1 MVARSNNPSIVSSQ
15 GEASN
20 WSPLWTETYTRM
32 RNGEDIAFVMANS
45 IDQRGPDSLGSSV
58 NTQENP
64 TIIEELGQELR
75 LGKTDVVAETA
86 AASTRT
92 EPSLTLDAVRADPE
106 VQAYIRQAN
115 KNLGVLGFTEHG
127 FRHVGLVANIARN
140 VLRMLDYDARQQELA
155 AIAGY
160 MHDIGNIVSRHGH
173 ASTGAVLAHPI
184 LNRLGMAPEDV
195 AIILG
200 AIGSHGDDS
209 GRLGEPI
216 HPVSAALILADKSDV
231 HRSRVR
237 NNDPATFDQHDR
249 VNYAA
254 TSSFL
259 RVAPEAKTITLEL
272 TIDNVMAPMMQY
284 FEIFLPRMLMS
295 RHAAELLQCAFH
307 ITINELVVL

>member
-1 MVARSNNPSIVSSQ
+1 MTERRKPTVATSPADNGLSN
-15 GEASN
+15 EAEV
-20 WSPLWTETYTRM
+20 L
-32 RNGEDIAFVMANS
+32 
-45 IDQRGPDSLGSSV
+45 DSLGAD
-58 NTQENP
+58 
-64 TIIEELGQELR
+64 LR
-75 LGKTDVVAETA
+75 IGRTDVAPETA
-86 AASTRT
+86 AAAART
-92 EPSLTLDAVRADPE
+92 EPSLLLDVVRDDAE

-127 FRHVGLVANIARN
+127 FRHVGLVSSIARN
-140 VLRMLDYDARQQELA
+140 VMRLLEYDARHQELA

-160 MHDIGNIVSRHGH
+160 MHDIGNVISRHGH
-173 ASTGAVLAHPI
+173 ASTGAMLAYHI
-184 LNRLGMAPEDV
+184 LNRLEMLPEDTAV
-195 AIILG
+195 VLG

-209 GRLGEPI
+209 GRLGEPV

-237 NNDPATFDQHDR
+237 NTDPVSFDQHDR

-272 TIDNVMAPMMQY
+272 TIDTEMAPVMQY

-295 RHAAELLQCAFH
+295 RRAAELLDCVFH
-307 ITINELVVL
+307 ITINEVTVL

>member
-1 MVARSNNPSIVSSQ
+1 MNTPGDETSTQLIPADVNNDGDATILE
-15 GEASN
+15 G
-20 WSPLWTETYTRM
+20 
-32 RNGEDIAFVMANS
+32 
-45 IDQRGPDSLGSSV
+45 LGS
-58 NTQENP
+58 
-64 TIIEELGQELR
+64 ELR
-75 LGKTDVVAETA
+75 LGRTEVAPETA

-92 EPSLTLDAVRADPE
+92 EPSLMLDVVRADAE

-127 FRHVGLVANIARN
+127 FRHVGLVANISRN
-140 VLRMLDYDARQQELA
+140 VLRLLGYDPRQQELA

-160 MHDIGNIVSRHGH
+160 LHDIGNVISRHGH
-173 ASTGAVLAHPI
+173 ASTGALLAYPI

-195 AIILG
+195 AIVLG

-209 GRLGEPI
+209 GRLGEPV
-216 HPVSAALILADKSDV
+216 HPVSAALILADQSDV

-237 NNDPATFDQHDR
+237 NTDPTTFDQHDR

-272 TIDNVMAPMMQY
+272 TIDTEMAPVMQY

-295 RHAAELLQCAFH
+295 RHAAELLGCAFH
-307 ITINELVVL
+307 ITINEVVVL

>member
-1 MVARSNNPSIVSSQ
+1 MSTPNENTGSALVPADVISN
-15 GEASN
+15 GDAA
-20 WSPLWTETYTRM
+20 LL
-32 RNGEDIAFVMANS
+32 D
-45 IDQRGPDSLGSSV
+45 
-58 NTQENP
+58 
-64 TIIEELGQELR
+64 ELGTELR
-75 LGKTDVVAETA
+75 LGRTEVVPQTA
-86 AASTRT
+86 AASIRT
-92 EPSLTLDAVRADPE
+92 ESSLGLEAVRTDPE

-115 KNLGVLGFTEHG
+115 RNLGVLGFTEHG

-140 VLRMLDYDARQQELA
+140 VLRLLDYDPRQQELA

-160 MHDIGNIVSRHGH
+160 LHDIGNVVSRHGH
-173 ASTGAVLAHPI
+173 ASTGAVLAYPI

-209 GRLGEPI
+209 GRLGEPVN
-216 HPVSAALILADKSDV
+216 PVSAALILADKSDV

-237 NNDPATFDQHDR
+237 NNDPVSFDQHDR

-272 TIDNVMAPMMQY
+272 TIDTEMAPVMQY

-295 RHAAELLQCAFH
+295 RHAAELLGCAFH
-307 ITINELVVL
+307 ITINQVVVL